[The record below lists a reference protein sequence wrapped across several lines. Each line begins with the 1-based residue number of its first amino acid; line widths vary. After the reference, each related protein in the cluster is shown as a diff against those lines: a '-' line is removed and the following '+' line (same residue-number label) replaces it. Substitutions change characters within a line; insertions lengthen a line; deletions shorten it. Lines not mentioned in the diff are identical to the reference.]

1 MKKIFLS
8 IFFTVIT
15 VSVVS
20 NTAFADSII
29 LPNETLTGKITYILS
44 GLIEINTP
52 CGSKSVTVNDPE
64 KASNDIVITK
74 NSKDNKINGNIYYLD
89 RTTLEISTISGI
101 LRIDRSKVKDIIL
114 FK

>member
-1 MKKIFLS
+1 MKKIFS
-8 IFFTVIT
+8 TIFFTIIAI
-15 VSVVS
+15 SVLS

-44 GLIEINTP
+44 GLIEIKTP
-52 CGSKSVTVNDPE
+52 YGAKSVTVNDPE
-64 KASNDIVITK
+64 KSSNDIVVTK
-74 NSKDNKINGNIYYLD
+74 NSNNKINGNIYYLD
-89 RTTLEISTISGI
+89 KTTLEISTISGI